1 MKKLIVLFIVFIFP
15 AYAFAQR
22 QVDKK
27 PVVHTVTIEF
37 NGETIKGFYCFID
50 ARSNEEKSSNVQNKA
65 LHESVIL
72 FLQGHAQRADDAYKF
87 TSQMALT
94 SKSGVVV
101 VVVCDT
107 PYGKDSQYRGDAG
120 KEIVVMAIAQHA
132 LTLHGI
138 NVIDAEQLSGLVTIN
153 GKTVSPSQGGIPA
166 TIPVVGWSHGALL
179 ARRVANRYSCVKNLV
194 QICPAGFNDWPDNN
208 CAANC
213 CVLSAFSWESLR
225 ISTEMFKGHANDVF
239 SASWGITK
247 GIAGDSYRSCGSCLH
262 GNVTVC
268 KPLRAVKD
276 ITDVTIKANA
286 DNFPVATLSSIVV
299 IFGSNDSLF
308 NPQKLLNY
316 RESLNPEDVERFW
329 LKYYPEAVNNNARM
343 NLFVLPGK
351 HLAPVLYYK
360 EYAFYTLKYTN
371 ELKE

>member
-94 SKSGVVV
+94 SKSGIVV

-153 GKTVSPSQGGIPA
+153 GKTVLPSQGGIPA
-166 TIPVVGWSHGALL
+166 TITVVGWSHG
-179 ARRVANRYSCVKNLV
+179 
-194 QICPAGFNDWPDNN
+194 
-208 CAANC
+208 
-213 CVLSAFSWESLR
+213 
-225 ISTEMFKGHANDVF
+225 
-239 SASWGITK
+239 
-247 GIAGDSYRSCGSCLH
+247 
-262 GNVTVC
+262 
-268 KPLRAVKD
+268 
-276 ITDVTIKANA
+276 
-286 DNFPVATLSSIVV
+286 V